1 MKRQGILVKQVFSM
15 FRSWRKRRA
24 RRQYMRSAFE
34 NEPLKPK
41 GFKWFEA
48 EVQRLI
54 QSGDSSFDF
63 DEAFYLKANPDVA
76 AAVATG
82 DIPCGY
88 IHFRSFG
95 YREQRLY
102 SNHKLHAQLGLLP
115 QAPRSELFKGKNG
128 FFQEPPA
135 RCLADLPVSNDLV
148 IFIPHLKR
156 ELFFAGYSAFFDDVS
171 PLQTVFQNI
180 NIVVLHEQ
188 GDPGIEPSI
197 IASYFPNANVLSVRD
212 MSQIHAKPQLALC
225 FNFQTFHVA
234 RKAMGGVS
242 RLVYYCQDSEYGFFP
257 FGDDYLKA
265 QQALK
270 WSRNIIASTWPLA
283 KFLQQEGLIDEA
295 NLLITAPRI
304 QRFDLATLAPTKKI
318 FCYFRPEEF
327 NARNLAATIVEAL
340 QELGSD
346 LHEYEFYCVGTVE
359 TSFSWKIG
367 SNTLYV
373 ISKLPKERYFDVISS
388 CDAVVA
394 LIYSGHPGVIA
405 MQAAASGIPTV
416 TNTFPNRSKQFLKE
430 MSSNIVP
437 YDPLT
442 DSLAICIREALG
454 MEKNAGSFNAALY
467 GPQSPSDI
475 KSYIQPILESE
486 LDVAT

>member
-1 MKRQGILVKQVFSM
+1 
-15 FRSWRKRRA
+15 
-24 RRQYMRSAFE
+24 MRSAFE

-54 QSGDSSFDF
+54 QSGESSFDF
-63 DEAFYLKANPDVA
+63 DEAFYLEANPDVA
-76 AAVATG
+76 AAVAAG

-88 IHFRSFG
+88 VHFRSLG

-102 SNHKLHAQLGLLP
+102 SNHELHARLGLLP
-115 QAPRSELFKGKNG
+115 QAPSSALFKGKNG
-128 FFQEPPA
+128 FFQETPTH
-135 RCLADLPVSNDLV
+135 CLADLPASNDLI

-156 ELFFAGYSAFFDDVS
+156 ELFFAGYSAFFDDVA
-171 PLQTVFQNI
+171 PLQTMFRCI

-188 GDPGIEPSI
+188 GDPGIQPDI
-197 IASYFPNANVLSVRD
+197 IAPYFPNANVLSVSN
-212 MSQIHAKPQLALC
+212 MSHITMKPQLALC

-234 RKAMGGVS
+234 RKAMGGVN

-257 FGDDYLKA
+257 FGDDYLRA

-270 WSRNIIASTWPLA
+270 WSRNIIASTLPLA
-283 KFLQQEGLIDEA
+283 NFLQQEGLIDQA

-304 QRFDLATLAPTKKI
+304 QKFDLVARAPTKKI

-340 QELGSD
+340 QELGRD

-373 ISKLPKERYFDVISS
+373 ISKLPKERYFDVISN

-405 MQAAASGIPTV
+405 MQAAASGVPTV

-430 MSSNIVP
+430 LSSNIVP
-437 YDPLT
+437 YDPFT
-442 DSLAICIREALG
+442 DSLAVCIREAVG
-454 MEKNAGSFNAALY
+454 IGRSAGSFNAALY
-467 GPQSPSDI
+467 GPQSPPDI
-475 KSYIQPILESE
+475 RSYIQHILESE
-486 LDVAT
+486 LEVTT